1 MILAIAI
8 ATALLPFQQGKQHP
22 QIATEV
28 AAKAATTA
36 VPTAHCHIACD
47 RAQLY
52 WGCDRLDLRSAVRLG
67 LRGQRY
73 LQESLAHSIDRTIR
87 GFVMIDSVEKTT
99 IRKIYVRLLPLLF
112 VAYFICYS
120 TASTSALPR

>member
-1 MILAIAI
+1 VILAIAI
-8 ATALLPFQQGKQHP
+8 AAALLPFQQGKQHP

-87 GFVMIDSVEKTT
+87 EVRHDRFR
-99 IRKIYVRLLPLLF
+99 RKDDH
-112 VAYFICYS
+112 S
-120 TASTSALPR
+120 